1 MEVQALAALEP
12 KAQFQPWKYETK
24 ELGPYDALIKVEACG
39 ICYSDI
45 HMINDDWKSSK
56 YPIVPGH
63 EIIGRV
69 IEVGNQVTHLTK
81 NERVGIGWQK
91 HSCLSCRTCIEG
103 HENLCEVD
111 YQATIR
117 GNHGGFATH
126 MVTDSRFAFKIPEKL
141 DNNIA
146 PLLCG
151 GITVYAGLKNAGM
164 SSGQEIGVIGIG
176 GLGHMAVLF
185 ASHLGNQVTVF
196 TGSEDKINFAID
208 KLGAADGVLTKN
220 GVPKKLS
227 QNLDIIINTVDSPQ
241 PWDQY
246 IRLLGPNGTFCFVG
260 NPGDLNVPVGL
271 LMGKQRRVMGSSI
284 GSRPRITEMLRI
296 AERYNIRPIIEEFPL
311 SDANKAI
318 EKIKSNKIRYRAVLH
333 V

>member
-1 MEVQALAALEP
+1 MAASEP
-12 KAQFQPWKYETK
+12 KAILKPFKYSSND
-24 ELGPYDALIKVEACG
+24 LAPYDILIKVETCG

-63 EIIGRV
+63 EVIGR
-69 IEVGNQVTHLTK
+69 ISELGSQVTHLTK
-81 NERVGIGWQK
+81 NERVGVGWQK
-91 HSCLSCRTCIEG
+91 HSCLSCRTCIDG

-111 YQATIR
+111 NQATIR

-176 GLGHMAVLF
+176 GLGHMATLF
-185 ASHLGNQVTVF
+185 ASKLGNKVTVF
-196 TGSEDKINFAID
+196 TTSEDKIDFAINI
-208 KLGAADGVLTKN
+208 LGAADGVLTKD
-220 GVPKKLS
+220 GVPKKLP
-227 QNLDIIINTVDSPQ
+227 QYLDIIINTVDSPQ

-260 NPGDLNVPVGL
+260 NPGDLTVPAGF

-284 GSRPRITEMLRI
+284 GSRSRINEMLRI

-318 EKIKSNKIRYRAVLH
+318 EKIKNNKIRYRAVLH
-333 V
+333 I